1 MWTITNHGLL
11 SIVKNTAKGFEGML
25 LVRARR
31 KEDLYH
37 FFGNKEAVDG
47 VLIDNPDADY
57 QFRVICEP
65 DTVKAA
71 LFRQVDLIDYG
82 NFKNSIPTEDTE
94 FKRFAGEV
102 WAAGWRNL
110 SKDDKSVQIL
120 KGFAEKDRNPVNQ
133 RSAARK

>member
-1 MWTITNHGLL
+1 MWIITNHGLL

-57 QFRVICEP
+57 QFRVIAEP

-71 LFRQVDLIDYG
+71 MFRQVDLIDYG
-82 NFKNSIPTEDTE
+82 NFKNSIPQDDID

-102 WAAGWRNL
+102 WSAGWRNL
-110 SKDDKSVQIL
+110 SQDDKSVAIL
-120 KGFAEKDRNPVNQ
+120 KGLEVKDRRPVNQ
-133 RSAARK
+133 RSPGR